1 VPRPH
6 VLISGASI
14 AGPCLAYWLN
24 RYGWDTTVVER
35 AGELR
40 LEGQNIDARGAGREV
55 ARRTGIE
62 DDIRAASTGEVGTQ
76 FVGHDG
82 RPYASFPAGQSDT
95 GATAEL
101 EILRGSLSQI
111 LFDRTRDG
119 TEYLFGDHITGIS
132 DREDQVTVSF
142 EHGQDRGFDLVVLAE
157 GLRSRSRAL
166 VFGDEPAIRH
176 LGQYTAYLAVPR
188 TAADSRWWRWHNAP
202 GGRIVTLRPDNVGT
216 TRATLSF
223 LSEPRGYEDLG
234 PERQRELLRRVFAG
248 AGWEAPRVLAALE
261 DAPLYFEAVAQVRA
275 PRWSHGRVAM
285 VGDAACGPSPVSGMG
300 TSLAL
305 VGSYVL
311 AGELAAHADQRDA
324 LASYESIVRPYA
336 DRAQRLPPGAPR
348 IATPRSRAGIAVLHA
363 GLKLAASRPAA
374 LAGGIGGRLFS
385 PPADRVDLPAYTPVR
400 TRTK

>member
-14 AGPCLAYWLN
+14 AGPCLAFWLH
-24 RYGWDTTVVER
+24 RYGWDTTIVER
-35 AGELR
+35 AGALR
-40 LEGQNIDARGAGREV
+40 LEGQNIDVRGAGREV

-76 FVGHDG
+76 FIDDDG
-82 RPYASFPAGQSDT
+82 RPHASFPAGTSDT
-95 GATAEL
+95 DGATAEL

-119 TEYLFGDHITGIS
+119 TEYLFGDHITGID
-132 DREDQVTVSF
+132 DRDDQVTVAF
-142 EHGQDRGFDLVVLAE
+142 GHGPDRSFDLVVLAD
-157 GLRSRSRAL
+157 GLRSSTRAL

-176 LGQYTAYLAVPR
+176 LGQYTAYLAIPR
-188 TAADSRWWRWHNAP
+188 TAADSDWWRWHNAP

-234 PERQRELLRRVFAG
+234 PEKQKQLLRRVFAG
-248 AGWEAPRVLAALE
+248 TGWEAPRILAALD
-261 DAPLYFEAVAQVRA
+261 DATLYFEAVAQVRA
-275 PRWSHGRVAM
+275 PRWS
-285 VGDAACGPSPVSGMG
+285 GPSPVSGMG

-348 IATPRSRAGIAVLHA
+348 LASPRSRAGIAVLHA
-363 GLKLAASRPAA
+363 GLRIAASRPAA
-374 LAGGIGGRLFS
+374 LAGGIGSRLLS
-385 PPADRVDLPAYTPVR
+385 PPAGQVDLPAYTPVR
-400 TRTK
+400 TLAR